1 MPVKPVST
9 GSWRDGFVGSG
20 PPPSALAEVLKFA
33 AAALVVIAVP
43 AAIAALIL
51 RNVSEAEAIDQAKQV
66 TEVLARSTVQPA
78 VDAGLLADEPRA
90 RARVDRIVREQI
102 LGEDVVRVRIWTPGG
117 RIVYSDEPRLIND
130 RYTLGEEELEALETG
145 TVNAELSD
153 LSRPENR
160 FDRRF
165 GELLEVY
172 LPIEASDGTPLIF
185 ETYQR
190 YDSVAASGS
199 ELLGR
204 FAPAMIGALAA
215 IALLLVPLAWSLATR
230 LRREHE
236 QREALLRRALD
247 ASELERR
254 RIAADLHDGVLQDLS
269 AASFSLGALGERMP
283 ARESGA
289 RAGIER
295 AAAACRDAV
304 RALRSTL
311 VEIYPPRLREAGL
324 ESALSDL
331 LTPLEARGI
340 ETKLSVASD
349 LELSEDLESLLYRVC
364 QEGIRNV
371 ATHSGAGR
379 VEVGVSRDDG
389 LVRLAVSDDGGGFSL
404 EQALERRSE
413 GHLGLRLLRDLAA
426 DAGARLEID
435 SAAGRGTTVRLEAPL
450 S

>member
-1 MPVKPVST
+1 MSLRPPST
-9 GSWRDGFVGSG
+9 DPGREGVGSR
-20 PPPSALAEVLKFA
+20 PSVLAEVLKFA
-33 AAALVVIAVP
+33 LAALVVIAVP
-43 AAIAALIL
+43 ATIAALIL
-51 RNVSEAEAIDQAKQV
+51 RNVSETEAIDDAKRV

-78 VDAGLLADEPRA
+78 VDAGLLADDPRA
-90 RARVDRIVREQI
+90 RARVDRIVRERV
-102 LGEDVVRVRIWTPGG
+102 LGDDVVRVRIWTPDG

-130 RYTLGEEELEALETG
+130 SYELDEEELEALETG
-145 TVNAELSD
+145 AVNAELSD

-172 LPIEASDGTPLIF
+172 LPIEASDGSPLIF

-190 YDSVAASGS
+190 YDSVTASGS
-199 ELLGR
+199 DLLNR

-215 IALLLVPLAWSLATR
+215 IALLLVPLAWSLARR

-236 QREALLRRALD
+236 QREALLRRSLD

-283 ARESGA
+283 AESNGA
-289 RAGIER
+289 RTTIEQ
-295 AAAACRDAV
+295 AAAACRGAV

-331 LTPLEARGI
+331 LNPLEARGI
-340 ETKLSVASD
+340 ETELDVAPG
-349 LELSEDLESLLYRVC
+349 LELSDELEALIFRVS

-371 ATHSGAGR
+371 SAHSGAGR
-379 VEVGVSRDDG
+379 VAVAVSGDDG
-389 LVRLAVSDDGGGFSL
+389 VVRLAIADDGRGFSP
-404 EQALERRSE
+404 EQALARRGE
-413 GHLGLRLLRDLAA
+413 GHLGLHLLRDLAA
-426 DAGARLEID
+426 DAGARLEVD
-435 SAAGRGTTVRLEAPL
+435 SAAGKGTTIHLEASL
-450 S
+450 R